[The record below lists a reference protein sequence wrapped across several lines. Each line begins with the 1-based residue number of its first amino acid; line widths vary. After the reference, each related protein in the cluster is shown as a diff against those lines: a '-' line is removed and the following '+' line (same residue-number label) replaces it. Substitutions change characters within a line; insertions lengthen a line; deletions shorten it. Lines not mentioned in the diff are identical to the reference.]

1 MKKVVRLTEQ
11 DLHRIVKESVK
22 RMLKEGHYSSDSAQ
36 KWDQVRGMVGDDAMI
51 QELWN
56 YLDADIIDDF
66 IKHMDR
72 NYELDLDS
80 PEEEEEFEEDEDEL

>member
-1 MKKVVRLTEQ
+1 MKKLIRLTES

-22 RMLKEGHYSSDSAQ
+22 RTLKEGHYSSDSAQ
-36 KWDQVRGMVGDDAMI
+36 KWDQVREMVGDDAMI

-56 YLDADIIDDF
+56 YLDADSIDDF

-72 NYELDLDS
+72 NYELNLDS
-80 PEEEEEFEEDEDEL
+80 PEEEEEFEEVEL